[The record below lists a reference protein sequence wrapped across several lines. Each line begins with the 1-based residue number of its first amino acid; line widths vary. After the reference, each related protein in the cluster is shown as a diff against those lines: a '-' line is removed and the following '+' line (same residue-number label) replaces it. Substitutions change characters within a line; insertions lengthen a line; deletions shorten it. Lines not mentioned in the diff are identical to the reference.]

1 MAEHIFRSWRD
12 RFIQLCIVYLGLLLA
27 IGSERGVEALYR
39 RHRRTELQA
48 ALRHDGERAVADSI
62 QEEADCAARLRWL
75 QTRLA
80 QVDTAIQDGTA
91 LAPPPNF
98 KFPGGNYPE
107 DPIWKAAKSS
117 GLQAL
122 LSQEDLDA
130 YWELDYLFSL
140 VDAASQKSSETGAN
154 RNQFQLEFIKPGA
167 AISPASPVQ
176 LRQFRELLRE
186 DILAKANLRFDV
198 WMVHGALT
206 AILHG
211 ERNLVKIEEAEAQFM
226 H

>member
-1 MAEHIFRSWRD
+1 
-12 RFIQLCIVYLGLLLA
+12 
-27 IGSERGVEALYR
+27 VEALYR

-117 GLQAL
+117 GSQTL
-122 LSQEDLDA
+122 LPQNDLDA

-140 VDAASQKSSETGAN
+140 VDAASQRANESSFR
-154 RNQFQLEFIKPGA
+154 RNQFQIEFTKPGSRLSVA
-167 AISPASPVQ
+167 AP
-176 LRQFRELLRE
+176 ELLRQYRDLLRE
-186 DILAKANLRFDV
+186 EADAHVILRFYV
-198 WMVHGALT
+198 WALRGAET
-206 AILHG
+206 AVLHG
-211 ERNLVKIEEAEAQFM
+211 ERNLARIEDAEAQFM